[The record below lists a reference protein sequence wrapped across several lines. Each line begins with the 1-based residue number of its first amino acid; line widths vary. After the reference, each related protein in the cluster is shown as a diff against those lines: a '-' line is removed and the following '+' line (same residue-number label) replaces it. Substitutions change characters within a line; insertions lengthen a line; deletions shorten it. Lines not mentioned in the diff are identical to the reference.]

1 MEKKGYQ
8 KPTMAEVVLLQ
19 HKFICYSEIRSVSSG
34 DADISYRGGSNESAR
49 ARRNRDEEWDD
60 E

>member
-19 HKFICYSEIRSVSSG
+19 HKFICASRITSVSSG
-34 DADISYRGGSNESAR
+34 NAGIGYRGGSNESAR
-49 ARRNRDEEWDD
+49 ARLNRDEEWDD

>member
-1 MEKKGYQ
+1 MEKKDYQ

-19 HKFICYSEIRSVSSG
+19 HKFICASEFKSISS
-34 DADISYRGGSNESAR
+34 DAGIGYRGGSNESAR
-49 ARRNRDEEWDD
+49 ARLNRDEEWDD